1 MDLNWISVGMSV
13 ASNIYRLDS
22 VFFIRH
28 SLFSKYSKF
37 RVNSEKTVNS
47 ICYSDTGASIDEF
60 RWISV
65 GMSVASNIYRLDL
78 VFFIRHSVF
87 SKYSKFRVNSEKTVN
102 SIFDSDKGASIDEFR
117 WISTGY
123 QWGCLLPLI
132 FIDWTQCFSSDTLFS
147 QNIRN
152 FA

>member
-13 ASNIYRLDS
+13 VSNIYRLDS

-28 SLFSKYSKF
+28 PGFSK
-37 RVNSEKTVNS
+37 
-47 ICYSDTGASIDEF
+47 C
-60 RWISV
+60 
-65 GMSVASNIYRLDL
+65 
-78 VFFIRHSVF
+78 
-87 SKYSKFRVNSEKTVN
+87 SKFRVNSEKTVN
-102 SIFDSDKGASIDEFR
+102 SIFESDTGASFDEFR